1 MLPITDKKPPQPGA
15 AGASFGFG
23 ARGSG
28 GEGAFERLLLWH
40 LPSGVVVEC
49 LLPCHVLFEVI
60 VERLLPCH
68 LPFGIVV
75 ERLLAGDGLIH
86 AFNEEARRADL

>member
-28 GEGAFERLLLWH
+28 GEGAFERLLRRH

-49 LLPCHVLFEVI
+49 LLRRHLPSGVV
-60 VERLLPCH
+60 VERLLRRH
-68 LPFGIVV
+68 LPLGIVV

-86 AFNEEARRADL
+86 AFNEEARRADF

>member
-1 MLPITDKKPPQPGA
+1 MSPVRAAALFNRVGVSPLQGSSYTLLATQALQPGLWA
-15 AGASFGFG
+15 KG
-23 ARGSG
+23 R
-28 GEGAFERLLLWH
+28 AFSPR
-40 LPSGVVVEC
+40 
-49 LLPCHVLFEVI
+49 

-68 LPFGIVV
+68 VPFEIIV

>member
-1 MLPITDKKPPQPGA
+1 MSPVRAAALFNRAGVSPLQGSSCRIRPNPGLHPGLWA
-15 AGASFGFG
+15 KG
-23 ARGSG
+23 R
-28 GEGAFERLLLWH
+28 AFCPRVER
-40 LPSGVVVEC
+40 

>member
-1 MLPITDKKPPQPGA
+1 MSPVRAAALFNRVGVSPLQGSSCRIRPNPGLHPGLWA
-15 AGASFGFG
+15 KG
-23 ARGSG
+23 R
-28 GEGAFERLLLWH
+28 AFSPR
-40 LPSGVVVEC
+40 
-49 LLPCHVLFEVI
+49 

-68 LPFGIVV
+68 VPFEIIV

>member
-23 ARGSG
+23 ARGRG
-28 GEGAFERLLLWH
+28 YEGLFERLLLGH
-40 LPSGVVVEC
+40 LPSGVVVE
-49 LLPCHVLFEVI
+49 
-60 VERLLPCH
+60 RLLRCH
-68 LPFGIVV
+68 LPLGIVV
-75 ERLLAGDGLIH
+75 ERLLAGSGLIH